1 MAKWRVIFSNR
12 AKIDWKLIQQSE
24 YKEKVIDLLNLIE
37 KDPFHKPPPVKQLQ
51 GDVKGAYS
59 RRINHQHRLVYRL
72 DKTKKLVNIIMMW
85 LHYD

>member
-12 AKIDWKLIQQSE
+12 AKNDWKLIQQSE

-37 KDPFHKPPPVKQLQ
+37 KDPFHEPPPLKQLQ
-51 GDVKGAYS
+51 GDLKGAFS